1 MGRLRAVDGEP
12 LFFSSPGQWRAWLE
26 RHHAQATE
34 VWVGYHRTSTGRPSL
49 TWPQSV
55 DEALCFGWIDGLRKR
70 VDEER
75 YKIRFTPR
83 KPRSHWS
90 AVNVAR
96 VRELTEQ
103 GRMRPQGLR
112 AFAQRREEATAQ
124 ASHERTEPAVLR
136 DDEERLLRADLAAA
150 TFFDAQPPWYRRA
163 ATHWVVSAK
172 REETRRRRLAQLIA
186 DSAAGRTVPPLTR
199 RT

>member
-1 MGRLRAVDGEP
+1 VDGEP
-12 LFFSSPGQWRAWLE
+12 LFFTAPDQWRAWLE
-26 RHHAQATE
+26 RHHAEATE
-34 VWVGYHRTSTGRPSL
+34 VWLGYHRTSTGRPSL

-55 DEALCFGWIDGLRKR
+55 DEALCFGWIDGVRKR
-70 VDEER
+70 VDDER

-96 VRELTEQ
+96 VGELVEQ
-103 GRMRPQGLR
+103 GRMRPEGLR
-112 AFAQRREEATAQ
+112 AFGRRREEATAQ
-124 ASHERTEPAVLR
+124 ASHERTSPAVLR
-136 DDEERLLRADLAAA
+136 DEEERLLRADAAA
-150 TFFDAQPPWYRRA
+150 AAFFDAQPPWYRRA